1 MRGVILI
8 TESETMPEFERA
20 LLAQAHT
27 GFTVLPAV
35 AASGRHGFKTGDRVH
50 PGASSVLLTIVPEGE
65 AEALLG
71 LLRRVRNERKAAETT
86 RVWTFPAEEMG

>member
-8 TESETMPEFERA
+8 TESDTMPEFERA
-20 LLAQAHT
+20 LLARSHT

-50 PGASSVLLTIVPEGE
+50 PGGSSVLLTIVPDGE
-65 AEALLG
+65 AQALLDM
-71 LLRRVRNERKAAETT
+71 LRRVRDEKQAAETT
-86 RVWTFPAEEMG
+86 RVWTFPAEEMA